1 MSHHPMSHIATSR
14 PSTPD
19 TIYDVLRRSPVAR
32 ALAGMELG
40 EGCAVTVWE
49 NTRDRVCYQAPAH
62 TTFSLYLE
70 GGTGTRRLD
79 AGGVAGYPGAIC
91 VMPEGCG
98 SDWEINAPFRF
109 VHLYLSEARLRSGFA
124 RTHDGDARSLD
135 LPETTFI
142 RNPDLAAPLARLAA
156 AGADGDVLHAAT
168 ALAEL
173 FGALRRKPGSTHT
186 TQAGT
191 TQAGPLRAGL
201 APHILR
207 RVDDWI
213 DAHLDQT
220 ITLDDLAALADLSG
234 YHFHRM
240 FRLSRG
246 IAPHA
251 RVTWKRVARARILL
265 RTDQPIAAIA
275 AACGFSSQSHLTR
288 VFHRHT
294 GWTPAVYRG
303 VVERGHPVRARPEGY

>member
-1 MSHHPMSHIATSR
+1 MSHQPTSHIATSR

-32 ALAGMELG
+32 VLAGMELG

-109 VHLYLSEARLRSGFA
+109 VHLYLSEARLRSGFVS
-124 RTHDGDARSLD
+124 THDCDARSLD
-135 LPETTFI
+135 LPEATFV
-142 RNPDLAAPLARLAA
+142 RNPDLAIPLAQLAA
-156 AGADGDVLHAAT
+156 AGAEGDVLHAET
-168 ALAEL
+168 TLAEL
-173 FGALRRKPGSTHT
+173 FGALRRKPVTI
-186 TQAGT
+186 
-191 TQAGPLRAGL
+191 RAGL

-234 YHFHRM
+234 FHFHRM
-240 FRLSRG
+240 FHLSRG
-246 IAPHA
+246 LAPHA
-251 RVTWKRVARARILL
+251 WVTWKRVARARMLL

-288 VFHRHT
+288 VFQRHV
-294 GWTPAVYRG
+294 GKTPAVYRG
-303 VVERGHPVRARPEGY
+303 AVIGSIQRHGAFR

>member
-1 MSHHPMSHIATSR
+1 MSHQPTSHIATSR

-19 TIYDVLRRSPVAR
+19 TIYNVLRRSPVAR
-32 ALAGMELG
+32 VLAGMELG

-109 VHLYLSEARLRSGFA
+109 VHLYLSEARLRSGFVS
-124 RTHDGDARSLD
+124 THDCDARSLD
-135 LPETTFI
+135 LPEATFV
-142 RNPDLAAPLARLAA
+142 RNPDLAAPLAHLAA
-156 AGADGDVLHAAT
+156 AGADGDVLHAET

-173 FGALRRKPGSTHT
+173 FGTLRRKPVTI
-186 TQAGT
+186 
-191 TQAGPLRAGL
+191 RAGL
-201 APHILR
+201 APHILH

-213 DAHLDQT
+213 DAHLDQA

-234 YHFHRM
+234 FHFHRM
-240 FRLSRG
+240 FHLSRG

-251 RVTWKRVARARILL
+251 WVTWKRVTRARILL

-288 VFHRHT
+288 VFQRHV
-294 GWTPAVYRG
+294 GKTPAVYRG
-303 VVERGHPVRARPEGY
+303 VVGVNAPMGLQPA